1 MTTKR
6 AMKPLQNVSLVDRIV
21 NVLRE
26 RIGVGEL
33 EPGATLRID
42 EVARELEVS
51 RTPVREAI
59 SALEAQGLVVRR
71 TNYPPTVFEPS
82 RLEVLEYYEMR
93 KVIEPL
99 AARLALPNVTDESFA
114 QLEALVASMDDLGSA
129 NWYAQNRE
137 FHEGLYQPANRPF
150 LLETIDNLIRRS
162 EPYIRIYF
170 KTYDLEAT
178 QRGHR
183 EILDCVRRRDSEA
196 LQSAIADHLQGVVSE
211 MLEVI
216 DTDESEPE

>member
-6 AMKPLQNVSLVDRIV
+6 TPMQPMQNVSLVDRIV
-21 NVLRE
+21 GELRD
-26 RIGVGEL
+26 RIADGEL

-42 EVARELEVS
+42 EVARELQVS

-82 RLEVLEYYEMR
+82 GLEVLEYYEMR
-93 KVIEPL
+93 KALEPL
-99 AARLALPNVTDESFA
+99 AARLALPNVTDEA
-114 QLEALVASMDDLGSA
+114 LVQLEALVSSMDDLTSA

-137 FHEGLYQPANRPF
+137 FHEGLYQPADRPF

-162 EPYIRIYF
+162 EPYMRIYF
-170 KTYDLEAT
+170 KTYDLKET

-183 EILDCVRRRDSEA
+183 EILECVRRRDGEA
-196 LQSAIADHLQGVVSE
+196 LQAAITDHLQGVVSE

-216 DTDESEPE
+216 DDDEPE

>member
-1 MTTKR
+1 ME
-6 AMKPLQNVSLVDRIV
+6 PLQNVSLVDRVV

-26 RIGVGEL
+26 RIAVGEL

-42 EVARELEVS
+42 EVARELQVS

-93 KVIEPL
+93 KVLEPL
-99 AARLALPNVTDESFA
+99 AARLALPNVTDAILA
-114 QLEALVASMDDLGSA
+114 QLESLVSGMDDLSSA
-129 NWYAQNRE
+129 NWYTLNRR
-137 FHEGLYQPANRPF
+137 FHEGLYQPADRPF
-150 LLETIDNLIRRS
+150 LLETVDNLIRRS

-170 KTYDLEAT
+170 KTHDLEET

-183 EILDCVRRRDSEA
+183 QILACVESRDEPALEA
-196 LQSAIADHLQGVVSE
+196 AITEHLQVVVSG

-216 DTDESEPE
+216 DGDQPE

>member
-1 MTTKR
+1 MMTKR
-6 AMKPLQNVSLVDRIV
+6 SPLQPLENVSLVDRIV
-21 NVLRE
+21 DALRE
-26 RIGVGEL
+26 RIAVGEL

-93 KVIEPL
+93 KALEPL
-99 AARLALPNVTDESFA
+99 AARLALPNVTEEALA
-114 QLEALVASMDDLGSA
+114 QLESLVSSMDDLSSA
-129 NWYAQNRE
+129 NWYALNRE
-137 FHEGLYQPANRPF
+137 FHEGLYQPAERPF

-170 KTYDLEAT
+170 KTYDLSET

-183 EILDCVRRRDSEA
+183 RILDCVRRRDDEA
-196 LQSAIADHLQGVVSE
+196 LQAAITDHLQGVVSE

-216 DTDESEPE
+216 ATDESE